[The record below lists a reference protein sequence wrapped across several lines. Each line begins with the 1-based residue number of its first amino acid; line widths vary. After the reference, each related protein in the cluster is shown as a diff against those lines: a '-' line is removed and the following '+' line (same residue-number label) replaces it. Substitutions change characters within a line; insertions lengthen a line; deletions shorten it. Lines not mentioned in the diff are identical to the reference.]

1 MIDLHNAI
9 RLLNPSAIS
18 ILGEV
23 AYDKDENIVEYNK
36 SEAQAKAAELRINEE
51 AVLASK
57 AAAKESALAKLAA
70 LGLTAAEITSL
81 IQL

>member
-9 RLLNPSAIS
+9 RLLNPSVIS

-23 AYDKDENIVEYNK
+23 AYDKDGNIVEYNK
-36 SEAQAKAAELRINEE
+36 SEAQAKAAELRINEK
-51 AVLASK
+51 AVLESK
-57 AAAKESALAKLAA
+57 VAAKASALDKLAA
-70 LGLTAAEITSL
+70 LGLTADEITSL